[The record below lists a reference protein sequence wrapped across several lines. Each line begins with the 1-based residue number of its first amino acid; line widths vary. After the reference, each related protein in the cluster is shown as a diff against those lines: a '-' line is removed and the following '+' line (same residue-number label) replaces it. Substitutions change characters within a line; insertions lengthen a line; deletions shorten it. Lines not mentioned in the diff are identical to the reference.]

1 MGSEQLGAKFELPL
15 AMLDTLQA
23 KLSNC
28 LDTLKAMSDEG
39 TASKN

>member
-1 MGSEQLGAKFELPL
+1 MGSEKLGARFELQS

-23 KLSNC
+23 KLSFC